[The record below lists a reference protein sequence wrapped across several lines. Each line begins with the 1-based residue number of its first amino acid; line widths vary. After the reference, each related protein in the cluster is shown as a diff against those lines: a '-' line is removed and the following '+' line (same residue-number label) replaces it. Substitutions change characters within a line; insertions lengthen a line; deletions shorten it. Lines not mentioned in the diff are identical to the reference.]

1 MKISTF
7 NCKGFKFR
15 NHDFFKLLFSEVDI
29 LLLQEIWLYEFQ
41 FDELKK
47 VFPGC
52 EYCAVTPM
60 DNKDISYLGRPYG
73 GCSIVWKQSK
83 HTSIKS

>member
-15 NHDFFKLLFSEVDI
+15 NHDFFKLIFSEVDI
-29 LLLQEIWLYEFQ
+29 LLLLRYGLWVSIWGSQ
-41 FDELKK
+41 K

-52 EYCAVTPM
+52 EYCAVTP
-60 DNKDISYLGRPYG
+60 
-73 GCSIVWKQSK
+73 V
-83 HTSIKS
+83 